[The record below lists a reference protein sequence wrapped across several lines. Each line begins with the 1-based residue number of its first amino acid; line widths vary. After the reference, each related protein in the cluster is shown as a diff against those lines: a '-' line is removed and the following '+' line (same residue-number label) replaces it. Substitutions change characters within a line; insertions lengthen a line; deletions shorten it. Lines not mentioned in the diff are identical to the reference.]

1 MFTNIEFFV
10 VMLWKENFYVIALLP
25 IPINSTGRKND
36 ILKEFVGSSS
46 IKRLI
51 VKTLPSRG
59 LKNAHCTSIISL

>member
-36 ILKEFVGSSS
+36 ILKEFVGS
-46 IKRLI
+46 
-51 VKTLPSRG
+51 
-59 LKNAHCTSIISL
+59 